1 MELNEVEF
9 THNLDHTLEML
20 RGDGLL
26 LTSVGPDGRPNTMT
40 IGWGNPGVIW
50 SRPVFVVLVRPSRY
64 TFGNIQAR
72 GEFVV
77 SVPSDNMQETCEFCG
92 TESGRDVSKFAEC
105 GLKPLDAET
114 VSVPLIAQCVRHYE
128 CRVVHRNDVLDA
140 EIADEIRASAYPQ
153 GNFHRLFYGQIL
165 RTTERA

>member
-1 MELNEVEF
+1 MGLNEVEF
-9 THNLDHTLEML
+9 TRNLDHTLEML
-20 RGDGLL
+20 QKHGLL
-26 LTSVGPDGRPNTMT
+26 LTSLGADGRPNTMT
-40 IGWGNPGVIW
+40 IGWGNPGVMW

-64 TFGNIQAR
+64 TFANIQAT

-77 SVPSDNMQETCEFCG
+77 SVPDEDMKDACEYCG
-92 TESGRDVSKFAEC
+92 TKSGRDVDKFAEC
-105 GLKPLDAET
+105 GLTTLDAEA
-114 VSVPLIAQCVRHYE
+114 VSVPLIGQCVRHYE